1 MVETLEVSKRESR
14 GKRNARRGRAEGRIP
29 AVLYGHGGPSISL
42 SIDSV
47 KITSAVQ
54 RATHLV
60 ELSGDV
66 QENALIRDVQWNP
79 FGNEILHI
87 DFTRVDAGERI
98 QVTVLLELRGVAPG
112 TKMGGIVSQ
121 QLHELPLECPAMAIP
136 EKLEINVNNLELGDS
151 IFASSIDLD
160 KEVTLLC
167 EPETILVQCMEP
179 VPDLEDEQVADGN
192 IEPEV
197 IGRKAG
203 EDEEAEAGA

>member
-14 GKRNARRGRAEGRIP
+14 GKRNARRDRAEGRIP
-29 AVLYGHGGPSISL
+29 AILYGHGGPSISL

-112 TKMGGIVSQ
+112 TKMGGIVNQ
-121 QLHELPLECPAMAIP
+121 QLHELLLECPAMAIP

-203 EDEEAEAGA
+203 EDEEAGA

>member
-29 AVLYGHGGPSISL
+29 AILYGHGGPSISL

-66 QENALIRDVQWNP
+66 QENALIRDIQWNP

-112 TKMGGIVSQ
+112 TKMGGIVNQ
-121 QLHELPLECPAMAIP
+121 QLHELLLECPAMAIP

-151 IFASSIDLD
+151 ILASSIDLD

-203 EDEEAEAGA
+203 EEDEAEAGA

>member
-1 MVETLEVSKRESR
+1 MAMVETLEVSKRESR
-14 GKRNARRGRAEGRIP
+14 GKRNARRDRAEGRIP
-29 AVLYGHGGPSISL
+29 AILYGHGGPSISL

-98 QVTVLLELRGVAPG
+98 QVTVRLELRGIAPG
-112 TKMGGIVSQ
+112 TKMGGIVNQ

-151 IFASSIDLD
+151 ILASSIDLD

-167 EPETILVQCMEP
+167 EPGTILAQCMEP
-179 VPDLEDEQVADGN
+179 VPDMEDEQVADGN

-203 EDEEAEAGA
+203 EDEEAGA

>member
-151 IFASSIDLD
+151 ILASSIDLE

-197 IGRKAG
+197 IGRKTG
-203 EDEEAEAGA
+203 EDEEAETGS

>member
-29 AVLYGHGGPSISL
+29 AILYGHGGPSISL

-66 QENALIRDVQWNP
+66 QENALIRDIQWNP

-112 TKMGGIVSQ
+112 TKMGGIVNQ
-121 QLHELPLECPAMAIP
+121 QLHELLLECPAMAIP

-151 IFASSIDLD
+151 ILASSIDLD

-203 EDEEAEAGA
+203 DEDEAEAGA